1 MVRKERKWNNIKCST
16 TKDRKKIVKDKNRN
30 KEQRQNIEK
39 AVHMVDIN
47 SAIWINT
54 LNVNGLN
61 APNKKDYQ
69 SESKKKT
76 QVHFIYKK
84 PIL

>member
-1 MVRKERKWNNIKCST
+1 
-16 TKDRKKIVKDKNRN
+16 
-30 KEQRQNIEK
+30 
-39 AVHMVDIN
+39 MVDIN

>member
-39 AVHMVDIN
+39 AV
-47 SAIWINT
+47 
-54 LNVNGLN
+54 
-61 APNKKDYQ
+61 
-69 SESKKKT
+69 
-76 QVHFIYKK
+76 QVMSMYDKNHYNIVK
-84 PIL
+84 